1 VEDYIHT
8 LTHIQ
13 SYFLKK
19 KRFSFFSYSFVNHL
33 CRAKEYVVKCN
44 LERKWS
50 TEEGPESFHSADC
63 CNWCCSEELVKA
75 LALSSR
81 LGNVEVVSF
90 VFCHISLVFN
100 LADGLKPSPWEKRK
114 SLS

>member
-1 VEDYIHT
+1 M
-8 LTHIQ
+8 
-13 SYFLKK
+13 
-19 KRFSFFSYSFVNHL
+19 
-33 CRAKEYVVKCN
+33 
-44 LERKWS
+44 
-50 TEEGPESFHSADC
+50 EEGPESCHSAGC

-90 VFCHISLVFN
+90 VFCCISLVFN